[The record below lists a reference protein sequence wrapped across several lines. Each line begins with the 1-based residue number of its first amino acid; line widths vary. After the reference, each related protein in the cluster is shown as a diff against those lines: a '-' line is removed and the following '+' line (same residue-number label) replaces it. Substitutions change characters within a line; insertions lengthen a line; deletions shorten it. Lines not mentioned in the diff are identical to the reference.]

1 MYDCGDG
8 VEQNYQKAVEYY
20 QKAAEQ
26 DYPQAQNN
34 LGLLYEHGKG
44 VEQSYKKAIELYQK
58 AADQG
63 FAQAHSN
70 LGLLYEHGNGVEQN
84 YQKAVEHCQKAADQG
99 WAPAQWKLGFF
110 YEYGKGVGQ
119 NYQKAAEYY
128 QKAADQGLAPAQ
140 YNLGL
145 MYELGE
151 GVEKNFERACDL
163 YKKASALGCEEAIKK
178 LKDLDD
184 TEKNTENGLNQDYIR
199 LNTRKDHPLIGDE
212 TYFIRI
218 REAGTDDELTDN
230 ITLVPGKLYDIFIIY
245 DNSSESGIAKD
256 VRVRAYME
264 DDNKITAQIL
274 CSNANKTSLKSDLII
289 NYDFENYDLMFNHKN
304 AKIVS
309 NWPINGMSLSPNKIF
324 SEEGVPVGVRE
335 PDGKLIAGLDYA
347 GYVFF

>member
-110 YEYGKGVGQ
+110 YEYG
-119 NYQKAAEYY
+119 
-128 QKAADQGLAPAQ
+128 DQGLAPAQ